1 MRTKNNEGRRKA
13 DEMREITKEKVRHKS
28 NWKPRQWG
36 PENGPGY
43 LKMKGAAPRAQKHE
57 LQTATVKSLGL
68 V

>member
-1 MRTKNNEGRRKA
+1 
-13 DEMREITKEKVRHKS
+13 MREITKEKVRHKS